1 MRQQKGFEMES
12 GKEPVGVALVGT
24 GLIARFHAQAVRAS
38 GKLRLAVAVN
48 PIAGK
53 GDEFAAEFGVPLI
66 RDYDEALSRPDVGM
80 VLVATPSGAH
90 DDAVLA
96 AARNRKPVLVEKP
109 LTISSERADRL
120 IAACAET
127 GTPLGGIF
135 QTRFTDDFRKLR
147 EVVESG
153 SLGRITFVRV
163 DVPWWREDSYY
174 AGTWHGTWSMDGGG
188 ALINQAIH
196 MVDWLTALMPPV
208 TDVKSFTATL
218 AHPMETEDT
227 AAAVLRFEGG
237 ALGAIYAT
245 TASYPGRPKRM
256 EITGTKGTYV
266 YEDSGHG
273 VSRPDQMEYAA
284 HKECFEVFADS
295 LAGGAPYPIDGAAAR
310 VPIDLITRIYAE
322 NRAK

>member
-1 MRQQKGFEMES
+1 MGES
-12 GKEPVGVALVGT
+12 PAGVALVGT
-24 GLIARFHAQAVRAS
+24 GLIARFHA
-38 GKLRLAVAVN
+38 LAVNASAKLKLVAAVN
-48 PIAGK
+48 PIAGQ
-53 GDEFAAEFGVPLI
+53 GEAFAAEFGVPLI
-66 RDYDEALSRPDVGM
+66 RDYDEALSRPDVDM

-96 AARNRKPVLVEKP
+96 AARHRKPVLVEKP
-109 LTISSERADRL
+109 LTITSARADRL

-135 QTRFTDDFRKLR
+135 QPRFTDDFRKLR

-153 SLGRITFVRV
+153 SLGRITFVRI

-174 AGTWHGTWSMDGGG
+174 AGTWHGTWAMDGGG

-273 VSRPDQMEYAA
+273 VSRPDQLEYAGHMA
-284 HKECFEVFADS
+284 CFEAFADS
-295 LAGGAPYPIDGAAAR
+295 LNGGAPYPIDGAAAR
-310 VPIDLITRIYAE
+310 VPIDLIMRIYGE
-322 NRAK
+322 NGNGGAA

>member
-1 MRQQKGFEMES
+1 MEY
-12 GKEPVGVALVGT
+12 GQIGVALVGT
-24 GLIARFHAQAVRAS
+24 GLIARFHAQAVNAS
-38 GKLRLAVAVN
+38 AKLKLAVAVH
-48 PIAGK
+48 PVAGH
-53 GDEFAAEFGVPLI
+53 GEAFAAAFGVPLV

-80 VLVATPSGAH
+80 VLVASPSGAH
-90 DDAVLA
+90 DEAVLA
-96 AARNRKPVLVEKP
+96 AARHRKPVLVEKP
-109 LTISSERADRL
+109 LTLSSERADRL

-135 QTRFTDDFRKLR
+135 QTRFTEDFRKLR

-174 AGTWHGTWSMDGGG
+174 DGSWHGTLAMDGGG

-218 AHPMETEDT
+218 AHPIEAEDT

-266 YEDSGHG
+266 YEDAGHG
-273 VSRPDQMEYAA
+273 VSRPDQLEYASHQA
-284 HKECFEVFADS
+284 CFEAFADS

-310 VPIDLITRIYAE
+310 VPLDLISRIYAE
-322 NRAK
+322 NRS

>member
-1 MRQQKGFEMES
+1 MKKDREQI
-12 GKEPVGVALVGT
+12 GVVLVGT
-24 GLIARFHAQAVRAS
+24 GLIARFHAQAVQAS
-38 GKLRLAVAVN
+38 QKLRLVAAVN
-48 PIAGK
+48 PAPGH
-53 GDEFAAEFGVPLI
+53 GDAFAAEFGVPIL
-66 RDYDEALSRPDVGM
+66 RDYDEAMSRPDVGM

-90 DDAVLA
+90 DDAVFA
-96 AARNRKPVLVEKP
+96 AARHRKPVLVEKP
-109 LTISSERADRL
+109 LTISPERADKM

-153 SLGRITFVRV
+153 SLGKITFVRV
-163 DVPWWREDSYY
+163 DVPWWRADSYY
-174 AGTWHGTWSMDGGG
+174 AGSWHGTWKMDGGG

-208 TDVKSFTATL
+208 RDVKSFTATL

-273 VSRPDQMEYAA
+273 VSRPDQMEFAA
-284 HKECFEVFADS
+284 HMECFEAFSDS
-295 LAGGAPYPIDGAAAR
+295 LSGGAPYPIDGAAAR
-310 VPIDLITRIYAE
+310 VPIDLIARIYAE
-322 NRAK
+322 NRAN

>member
-1 MRQQKGFEMES
+1 MVNGQI
-12 GKEPVGVALVGT
+12 GVAIVGT
-24 GLIARFHAQAVRAS
+24 GLIARFHAQAVNAS
-38 GKLRLAVAVN
+38 AKLRLAVVVN
-48 PIAGK
+48 PIEGQ
-53 GDEFAAEFGVPLI
+53 GESFAAEFGAPLV

-96 AARNRKPVLVEKP
+96 AARHRKPVLVEKP

-135 QTRFTDDFRKLR
+135 QTRFTEDFRKLR

-196 MVDWLTALMPPV
+196 MIDWLTALMPPV

-218 AHPMETEDT
+218 AHPMEAEDT

-273 VSRPDQMEYAA
+273 VSRPDQLEYAGHMA
-284 HKECFEVFADS
+284 CFEAFAES

-322 NRAK
+322 NRV

>member
-1 MRQQKGFEMES
+1 MER
-12 GKEPVGVALVGT
+12 EQIGVALVGT

-48 PIAGK
+48 PIAGQ

-109 LTISSERADRL
+109 LTISPERADRL

-284 HKECFEVFADS
+284 HMECFEAFADS
-295 LAGGAPYPIDGAAAR
+295 LSGGAPYPIDGAAAR
-310 VPIDLITRIYAE
+310 VPIDLIARIYAE
-322 NRAK
+322 NRAG

>member
-1 MRQQKGFEMES
+1 MEKDR
-12 GKEPVGVALVGT
+12 GQIGVVLVGT
-24 GLIARFHAQAVRAS
+24 GLIARFHAQAVQAS
-38 GKLRLAVAVN
+38 RKLRLVAAAN
-48 PIAGK
+48 PAPGH
-53 GDEFAAEFGVPLI
+53 GDAFAAEFGVPIL
-66 RDYDEALSRPDVGM
+66 RDYDEAMSRPDVGM

-90 DDAVLA
+90 DDAVFA
-96 AARNRKPVLVEKP
+96 AARHRKPVLVEKP
-109 LTISSERADRL
+109 LTISPERADKM

-153 SLGRITFVRV
+153 SLGKITFVRV
-163 DVPWWREDSYY
+163 DVPWWRADSYY
-174 AGTWHGTWSMDGGG
+174 AGSWHGTWKMDGGG

-208 TDVKSFTATL
+208 RDVKSFTATL

-227 AAAVLRFEGG
+227 AAAVLRFDGG

-273 VSRPDQMEYAA
+273 VSRPDQMEFAA
-284 HKECFEVFADS
+284 HMECFEAFADS
-295 LAGGAPYPIDGAAAR
+295 FSGGAPYPIDGAAAR
-310 VPIDLITRIYAE
+310 VPIDLIARIYAE